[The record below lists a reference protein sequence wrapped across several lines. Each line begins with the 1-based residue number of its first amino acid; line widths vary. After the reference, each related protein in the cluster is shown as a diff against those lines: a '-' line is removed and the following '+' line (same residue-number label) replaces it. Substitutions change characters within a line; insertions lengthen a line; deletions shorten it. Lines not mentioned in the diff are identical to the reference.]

1 MKPFTIKQV
10 LLVVFVSIA
19 FHSALAQVEDRD
31 RYYYHDSI
39 KIIGVIYSNDLC
51 LLTNLQYRG
60 NSYGPHERSVAISMK
75 DINSL
80 DNLNDSIITELVRR
94 EQAYIHINHCPLLL
108 EEINDLCEE
117 NDSIYVPNRY
127 HSIPDIV
134 KTNSSPSHR
143 AHIIYNPIQI
153 DNLYSYQKFDTP
165 CFLLIETTY
174 RTCRERTPIAFW
186 EDHYVRDFWLED
198 TSDQPVIV
206 ILPLSCNCNEE
217 IDSHTSD
224 IR

>member
-19 FHSALAQVEDRD
+19 FHSALAQDEDRD

-134 KTNSSPSHR
+134 KTNSFPSHR

-165 CFLLIETTY
+165 LFSAN
-174 RTCRERTPIAFW
+174 RN
-186 EDHYVRDFWLED
+186 D
-198 TSDQPVIV
+198 
-206 ILPLSCNCNEE
+206 LPNLS
-217 IDSHTSD
+217 
-224 IR
+224 